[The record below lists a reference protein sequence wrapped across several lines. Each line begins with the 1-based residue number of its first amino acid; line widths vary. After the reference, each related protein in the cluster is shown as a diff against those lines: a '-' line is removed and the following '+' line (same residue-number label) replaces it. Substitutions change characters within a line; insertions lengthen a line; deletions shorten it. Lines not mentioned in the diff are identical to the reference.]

1 MLGLIGHDVYQLI
14 RWAFAF
20 CSPAV
25 FLGSDGAECWCQ
37 ELEVHA
43 CLCGFTAELLS
54 ILLLVLLS
62 FDFSAFGILAA
73 SGHFKFCSS
82 SFVAVVD

>member
-1 MLGLIGHDVYQLI
+1 MGQSVGARNGRCML
-14 RWAFAF
+14 A
-20 CSPAV
+20 
-25 FLGSDGAECWCQ
+25 
-37 ELEVHA
+37 
-43 CLCGFTAELLS
+43 LCGFTAELLS